1 MALTK
6 KAEKTRSRL
15 LESARRLISERGF
28 DHVSVEDI
36 TKDSGVAKGT
46 FYHYFECKEE
56 VVAELSFQSIQTI
69 IKKAIDYDGD
79 VRERCLYYFIEL
91 YKDASWSGVRLVR
104 QWIKETMEAETPDSR
119 TRECLDGIR
128 NTVMDIFVTG
138 LGKGKGELRA
148 DAPLDMLSKLLMSHF
163 FGVLTIW
170 CMMNGEWDIVAEADV
185 YARSDIDNLLGAY
198 SEEYTIENG
207 PCTGGNSRN
216 RVRFRF

>member
-104 QWIKETMEAETPDSR
+104 QWMKETMEAETPDSR

-138 LGKGKGELRA
+138 LGKVKGELRA

-170 CMMNGEWDIVAEADV
+170 CMMNGEWDIVADADV
-185 YARSDIDNLLGAY
+185 YAKTDIDNLLGAY
-198 SEEYTIENG
+198 IEE
-207 PCTGGNSRN
+207 
-216 RVRFRF
+216 

>member
-46 FYHYFECKEE
+46 FYYYFECKEE

-79 VRERCLYYFIEL
+79 VRECCLYYFIEL

-104 QWIKETMEAETPDSR
+104 QWMKETMEAETPDSR

-170 CMMNGEWDIVAEADV
+170 CMMNGEWDIVADADV
-185 YARSDIDNLLGAY
+185 YAKTDIDNLLGAY
-198 SEEYTIENG
+198 IEE
-207 PCTGGNSRN
+207 
-216 RVRFRF
+216 

>member
-104 QWIKETMEAETPDSR
+104 QWMKETMEAETPDSR

-128 NTVMDIFVTG
+128 NTVMDIFVTS

-170 CMMNGEWDIVAEADV
+170 CMMNGELDIVADADV
-185 YARSDIDNLLGAY
+185 YAKTDIDNLLGAY
-198 SEEYTIENG
+198 IEE
-207 PCTGGNSRN
+207 
-216 RVRFRF
+216 

>member
-46 FYHYFECKEE
+46 FYHYFEGKEE

-104 QWIKETMEAETPDSR
+104 QWMKETMEAETPDSR

-170 CMMNGEWDIVAEADV
+170 CMMNGEWDIVADADV
-185 YARSDIDNLLGAY
+185 YAKTDIDNLLGAY
-198 SEEYTIENG
+198 IEE
-207 PCTGGNSRN
+207 
-216 RVRFRF
+216 

>member
-104 QWIKETMEAETPDSR
+104 QWMKETMEAETPDSR

-128 NTVMDIFVTG
+128 NTVMDIFVTS

-170 CMMNGEWDIVAEADV
+170 CMMNGEWDIAADADV
-185 YARSDIDNLLGAY
+185 YAKTDIDNLLGAY
-198 SEEYTIENG
+198 IEE
-207 PCTGGNSRN
+207 
-216 RVRFRF
+216 

>member
-1 MALTK
+1 
-6 KAEKTRSRL
+6 
-15 LESARRLISERGF
+15 
-28 DHVSVEDI
+28 VSVEDI

-104 QWIKETMEAETPDSR
+104 QWMKETMEAETPDSR

-170 CMMNGEWDIVAEADV
+170 CMMNGEWDIVADADV
-185 YARSDIDNLLGAY
+185 YAKTDIDNLLGAY
-198 SEEYTIENG
+198 IEE
-207 PCTGGNSRN
+207 
-216 RVRFRF
+216 

>member
-36 TKDSGVAKGT
+36 AKDSGVAKGT

-104 QWIKETMEAETPDSR
+104 QWMKETMEAETPDSR

-170 CMMNGEWDIVAEADV
+170 CMMNGEWDIVADADV
-185 YARSDIDNLLGAY
+185 YAKTDIDNLLGAY
-198 SEEYTIENG
+198 IEE
-207 PCTGGNSRN
+207 
-216 RVRFRF
+216 

>member
-104 QWIKETMEAETPDSR
+104 QWMKETMEAETPDSR

-138 LGKGKGELRA
+138 LGKGKGKLRA

-170 CMMNGEWDIVAEADV
+170 CMMNGEWDIVADADV
-185 YARSDIDNLLGAY
+185 YAKTDIDNLLGAY
-198 SEEYTIENG
+198 IEE
-207 PCTGGNSRN
+207 
-216 RVRFRF
+216 

>member
-91 YKDASWSGVRLVR
+91 YKDASWSGVRLVL
-104 QWIKETMEAETPDSR
+104 QWMKETMEAETPDSR

-170 CMMNGEWDIVAEADV
+170 CMMNGEWDIVADADV
-185 YARSDIDNLLGAY
+185 YAKTDIDNLLGAY
-198 SEEYTIENG
+198 IEE
-207 PCTGGNSRN
+207 
-216 RVRFRF
+216 

>member
-69 IKKAIDYDGD
+69 IKKAIDYEGD
-79 VRERCLYYFIEL
+79 VRERCLYDFIEL

-104 QWIKETMEAETPDSR
+104 QWMKETMEAETPDSR

-163 FGVLTIW
+163 FGVLTIG
-170 CMMNGEWDIVAEADV
+170 CMMNGEWDIVADADV
-185 YARSDIDNLLGAY
+185 YAKTDIDNLLGAY
-198 SEEYTIENG
+198 IEE
-207 PCTGGNSRN
+207 
-216 RVRFRF
+216 

>member
-104 QWIKETMEAETPDSR
+104 QWMKETMEAETPDSR

-170 CMMNGEWDIVAEADV
+170 CMMNGECDIVADADV
-185 YARSDIDNLLGAY
+185 YAKTDIDNLLGAY
-198 SEEYTIENG
+198 IEE
-207 PCTGGNSRN
+207 
-216 RVRFRF
+216 

>member
-104 QWIKETMEAETPDSR
+104 QWMKETMEAETPDSR

-128 NTVMDIFVTG
+128 NTVMDIFVTC

-170 CMMNGEWDIVAEADV
+170 CMMNGEWDIVADADV
-185 YARSDIDNLLGAY
+185 YAKTDIDNLLGAY
-198 SEEYTIENG
+198 IEE
-207 PCTGGNSRN
+207 
-216 RVRFRF
+216 

>member
-79 VRERCLYYFIEL
+79 VRLSLIHISE
-91 YKDASWSGVRLVR
+91 
-104 QWIKETMEAETPDSR
+104 P
-119 TRECLDGIR
+119 TR
-128 NTVMDIFVTG
+128 
-138 LGKGKGELRA
+138 
-148 DAPLDMLSKLLMSHF
+148 P
-163 FGVLTIW
+163 
-170 CMMNGEWDIVAEADV
+170 
-185 YARSDIDNLLGAY
+185 Y
-198 SEEYTIENG
+198 
-207 PCTGGNSRN
+207 
-216 RVRFRF
+216 

>member
-69 IKKAIDYDGD
+69 IKKEIDYDGD

-104 QWIKETMEAETPDSR
+104 QWMKETMEAETPDSR

-170 CMMNGEWDIVAEADV
+170 CMMNGEWDIVADADV
-185 YARSDIDNLLGAY
+185 YAKTDIDNLLGAY
-198 SEEYTIENG
+198 IEE
-207 PCTGGNSRN
+207 
-216 RVRFRF
+216 

>member
-104 QWIKETMEAETPDSR
+104 QWMKETMEAETPDSR

-163 FGVLTIW
+163 FGCLTFS
-170 CMMNGEWDIVAEADV
+170 CMMNGECDIVADGDV
-185 YARSDIDNLLGAY
+185 YAKTDIDNLLGAY
-198 SEEYTIENG
+198 IEE
-207 PCTGGNSRN
+207 
-216 RVRFRF
+216 

>member
-104 QWIKETMEAETPDSR
+104 QWMKETMEAETPDSR

-138 LGKGKGELRA
+138 LGKGKGELRT

-170 CMMNGEWDIVAEADV
+170 CMMNGEWDIVADADV
-185 YARSDIDNLLGAY
+185 YAKTDIDNLLGAY
-198 SEEYTIENG
+198 IEE
-207 PCTGGNSRN
+207 
-216 RVRFRF
+216 

>member
-28 DHVSVEDI
+28 DHVFVEDI

-104 QWIKETMEAETPDSR
+104 QWMKETMEAETPDSR

-170 CMMNGEWDIVAEADV
+170 CMMNGEWDIVADADV
-185 YARSDIDNLLGAY
+185 YAKTDIDNLLGAY
-198 SEEYTIENG
+198 IEE
-207 PCTGGNSRN
+207 
-216 RVRFRF
+216 

>member
-104 QWIKETMEAETPDSR
+104 QWMKETMEAETPDSR

-128 NTVMDIFVTG
+128 NTVMDI
-138 LGKGKGELRA
+138 
-148 DAPLDMLSKLLMSHF
+148 SS
-163 FGVLTIW
+163 
-170 CMMNGEWDIVAEADV
+170 
-185 YARSDIDNLLGAY
+185 
-198 SEEYTIENG
+198 
-207 PCTGGNSRN
+207 
-216 RVRFRF
+216 

>member
-91 YKDASWSGVRLVR
+91 YKEASWSGVRLVR
-104 QWIKETMEAETPDSR
+104 QWMKETMEAETPDSR

-128 NTVMDIFVTG
+128 NTVMDIFVTS

-170 CMMNGEWDIVAEADV
+170 CMMNGEWDIVADADV
-185 YARSDIDNLLGAY
+185 YAKTDIDNLLGAY
-198 SEEYTIENG
+198 IEE
-207 PCTGGNSRN
+207 
-216 RVRFRF
+216 